1 MRLLL
6 AVAVILW
13 HSVAI
18 AHGPAL
24 AREIVSGPFRP
35 VIAIVLPMFFALS
48 GFLVAGSLL
57 RCRSLLSFLGLR
69 AIRIFPALTVEVVLS
84 AFLIGP
90 LLTAVPLTVYFT
102 SAEFYNYLWNIIG
115 HIHYFLPGVF
125 EQNPVSRVVNGQL
138 WTVPYELKSYIV
150 LAILGMLGAIRYP
163 SVILVAILAF
173 ISVDAW
179 STLGASEMIE
189 FKPTI
194 GAVSGTALV
203 ISFLAGVAAY
213 LYRDSLPWN
222 HRWGVSSG
230 IVSLFLLVVPLGD
243 LIAPLT
249 ITYFTVWLG
258 LTNFRKLKLL
268 QGADYSYGLFLYG
281 FVIQQMVYHLLPWS
295 HEWYLN
301 FLVAM
306 PLACVFAAF
315 SWHGVEKPA
324 LGLRRQLMSL
334 EQIFL
339 RASPQEHKFLPLR
352 FAFAM
357 LPFQRQ

>member
-1 MRLLL
+1 M
-6 AVAVILW
+6 
-13 HSVAI
+13 S
-18 AHGPAL
+18 
-24 AREIVSGPFRP
+24 
-35 VIAIVLPMFFALS
+35 
-48 GFLVAGSLL
+48 
-57 RCRSLLSFLGLR
+57 
-69 AIRIFPALTVEVVLS
+69 
-84 AFLIGP
+84 
-90 LLTAVPLTVYFT
+90 
-102 SAEFYNYLWNIIG
+102 
-115 HIHYFLPGVF
+115 
-125 EQNPVSRVVNGQL
+125 
-138 WTVPYELKSYIV
+138 
-150 LAILGMLGAIRYP
+150 
-163 SVILVAILAF
+163 
-173 ISVDAW
+173 
-179 STLGASEMIE
+179 
-189 FKPTI
+189 
-194 GAVSGTALV
+194 
-203 ISFLAGVAAY
+203 SFLAGVAAY